1 MTEAETQAEEPT
13 DAEIRE
19 AWLETLAEIYM
30 STDFDEL
37 TGNKTA
43 YVSFFERKMTAV
55 TGAGSVDRMIK
66 SLCGKLGTEVPQLP
80 TGALDLLHDNDEHA
94 RDVFAAET
102 VYLANKTKE
111 AVAAY
116 WDDYDGQ
123 GDSVEDVQNSKLSEY
138 ISETEG

>member
-1 MTEAETQAEEPT
+1 MTEQQTKPT

-37 TGNKTA
+37 TDNKTS

-55 TGAGSVDRMIK
+55 TGAASCDRLIK
-66 SLCGKLGTEVPQLP
+66 SLCGKLSTEVPQLP
-80 TGALDLLHDNDEHA
+80 TGSLDLLHDNDEQA
-94 RDVFAAET
+94 RDVFASET
-102 VYLANKTKE
+102 VYLANKTNE

-116 WDDYDGQ
+116 WDDYDGE
-123 GDSVEDVQNSKLSEY
+123 GASVEEIQNSRLSDY
-138 ISETEG
+138 INEEN